1 MLRTLTLIILLTFT
15 SNSAFA
21 LTAKEVVVKGK
32 MIASGANGLQT
43 TMTVYYEDVLWQ
55 CIAMAQIVRCFEIKN
70 DAIKRK

>member
-1 MLRTLTLIILLTFT
+1 MLRTLALTILLTFT
-15 SNSAFA
+15 ANSAFA

-55 CIAMAQIVRCFEIKN
+55 CIAQVQQVRCFEIKN
-70 DAIKRK
+70 DTIKRK